1 MFGFT
6 GVETLI
12 FGAIAFFT
20 ACALGVFL
28 LTIWVAGRNSNRG
41 GFDY

>member
-6 GVETLI
+6 GLETLI
-12 FGAIAFFT
+12 FGAIAVFT

-28 LTIWVAGRNSNRG
+28 LTVWAAGRNSNRG
-41 GFDY
+41 HWDY